1 MKVIGLTGGIASG
14 KSVVSQALQALGAE
28 IINADEI
35 AHNVVDPFKPAWNE
49 IINLFGKEIL
59 NEDNTINRKKLGEIV
74 FNDRE
79 KLMQLNQI
87 THPHIIKE
95 ISNSIKEA
103 GLANRQA
110 VVLVEVPLLYET
122 HMDKL
127 FDEIWVTWVDRE
139 TQIKRLMERDG
150 ISEEDALKRIE
161 AQIPLDEKAKRADLV
176 IDNNHNLEETIAKVT
191 RYFNNILLQP

>member
-14 KSVVSQALQALGAE
+14 KSVVAKALQALGAE

-35 AHNVVDPFKPAWNE
+35 AHSVVAPYKPAWNE

-59 NEDNTINRKKLGEIV
+59 NKDNTINRKELGEIV

-87 THPHIIKE
+87 THPHIIQE
-95 ISNSIKEA
+95 ISNSIKEVS
-103 GLANRQA
+103 LANLQA
-110 VVLVEVPLLYET
+110 VVLVEVPLLFET
-122 HMDKL
+122 YMDKL

-139 TQIKRLMERDG
+139 TQIKRLIERDG
-150 ISEEDALKRIE
+150 ISEEDATKRIE
-161 AQIPLDEKAKRADLV
+161 SQMPLDEKAKRADLV
-176 IDNNHNLEETIAKVT
+176 IDNRHDIEETIAKVT